1 MPGERI
7 AHWYAE
13 QRRALLG
20 ALSPGDVVI
29 ADRWFWSTLALRA
42 AIHSG
47 PRRDDVD
54 TMDMR
59 CSAEDEADMMGWLR
73 HAVHLSD
80 VLPSVIV
87 NAPRSRAEARMAAV
101 FLDAPDAVLDA
112 RLSGRG
118 EPLCPTRYGMRKF
131 YRRATCI
138 DTSTDEARTL
148 VPRLVAWA
156 VEGLRMGALWRRVA
170 CAFCGALHDG
180 LMCSACG
187 RAWDRARNND
197 DGTIIAAMGTGV
209 IWGESS
215 HFVGMKTNSYHLTA
229 NV

>member
-1 MPGERI
+1 MIEGPDGSGKTTHVRAAVEHLRAVGIAARAFHHPAPPERGMPGERI

-80 VLPSVIV
+80 VLPSV
-87 NAPRSRAEARMAAV
+87 S
-101 FLDAPDAVLDA
+101 
-112 RLSGRG
+112 
-118 EPLCPTRYGMRKF
+118 
-131 YRRATCI
+131 
-138 DTSTDEARTL
+138 
-148 VPRLVAWA
+148 
-156 VEGLRMGALWRRVA
+156 
-170 CAFCGALHDG
+170 
-180 LMCSACG
+180 
-187 RAWDRARNND
+187 
-197 DGTIIAAMGTGV
+197 
-209 IWGESS
+209 
-215 HFVGMKTNSYHLTA
+215 
-229 NV
+229 